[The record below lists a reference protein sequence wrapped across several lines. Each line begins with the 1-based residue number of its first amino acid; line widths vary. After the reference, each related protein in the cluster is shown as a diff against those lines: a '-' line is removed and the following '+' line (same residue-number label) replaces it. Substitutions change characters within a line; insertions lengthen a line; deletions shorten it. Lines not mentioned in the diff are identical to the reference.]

1 MWILDWIP
9 FWVFHLA
16 VLAGLLGLIASKFF
30 DFIPFVRTYA
40 LPLNV
45 VAIIVL
51 VFGVYMEG
59 GITNQEKW
67 EAKVAEAKLEAAK
80 TETAAAE
87 TTVKVVTKY
96 VKQIQVVKETGDV
109 IIKQIPMYITKNDDS
124 MCAVPNGFVLLHD
137 SASRNEVP
145 DTSRAPDEGAS
156 KVKISGVAETVID
169 NYTTYYQV
177 SEQLKALQQWVKEQ
191 QNNYNK

>member
-1 MWILDWIP
+1 
-9 FWVFHLA
+9 
-16 VLAGLLGLIASKFF
+16 
-30 DFIPFVRTYA
+30 
-40 LPLNV
+40 
-45 VAIIVL
+45 
-51 VFGVYMEG
+51 MEG

-67 EAKVAEAKLEAAK
+67 EAKVAEAKLEVAQK
-80 TETAAAE
+80 ETAAVE
-87 TTVKVVTKY
+87 TTIKVVTKY
-96 VKQIQVVKETGDV
+96 VKQIDIIKEKGDV
-109 IIKQIPMYITKNDDS
+109 IIKEIPTYITKVDDS
-124 MCAVPNGFVLLHD
+124 KCAVPNGFVMLHD

-145 DTSRAPDEGAS
+145 DTSRDPDEGTS